1 MTAARGMAEGTDGDG
16 VEAEIDAR
24 VGEIDLVLDYLQRR
38 RGDLLSAKSS
48 SAEAGERLRMS
59 DHSVDH
65 SGRSGIARQERL
77 ESLPW
82 RDFEAGG
89 TGQWTFVNDRAG
101 KLLSELEP
109 VRDVVEELR
118 RGEPLV
124 VGGYR
129 YRLSQNGKF
138 LNRTPVEQ
146 QRE

>member
-1 MTAARGMAEGTDGDG
+1 MTAARGVTERKDGDDL
-16 VEAEIDAR
+16 EAEIDAR
-24 VGEIDLVLDYLQRR
+24 LGEIDLMLDYLQRR
-38 RGDLLSAKSS
+38 RADLLSAKSS
-48 SAEAGERLRMS
+48 SAESGERLRRL
-59 DHSVDH
+59 DHG
-65 SGRSGIARQERL
+65 GRSGIARQERL

-82 RDFEAGG
+82 RAFEAGG
-89 TGQWTFVNDRAG
+89 AGQWTFVNDRAG

-109 VRDVVEELR
+109 VRDVVEELG

-138 LNRTPVEQ
+138 LNRTRVEQ